1 MISPDENGD
10 LKAAAEEEKRYCQSE
25 LEQLNERRRQVLI
38 DLGAAVVEHEKL
50 NLAFWADYP
59 AESKALSDIED
70 QLDVLEARIADAEK
84 AIEQENNRKES
95 DQIKNSPWT
104 KVCSCG
110 AACPALAKFCPSC
123 GSRFS
128 AEGDSIPVIVPSVV
142 LAAQCPTCRKIYS
155 DEFRFCEIC
164 GVELEEV
171 GVDSA
176 KIGTYG
182 EELPSRQQEEL
193 PSQQQD
199 LLQETATEEK
209 VFCPQCGTPN
219 KSQAKFCGN
228 CGTLLNR

>member
-1 MISPDENGD
+1 MISPDGIGD
-10 LKAAAEEEKRYCQSE
+10 LKSAAEEEKRYCQSE
-25 LEQLNERRRQVLI
+25 LEKLDEKRRQVFI
-38 DLGAAVVEHEKL
+38 DLGAAVAEHEKD
-50 NLAFWADYP
+50 NPAFWADYP
-59 AESKALSDIED
+59 AETEALSDIED

-110 AACPALAKFCPSC
+110 AVCPALAKFCPSC
-123 GSRFS
+123 GLRLSV
-128 AEGDSIPVIVPSVV
+128 EGDSIPVIATTVV
-142 LAAQCPTCRKIYS
+142 LAAQCPNCRKIYS

-164 GVELEEV
+164 GVELEKV

-193 PSQQQD
+193 PSRQQD
-199 LLQETATEEK
+199 SLQEIAAEEK

-219 KSQAKFCGN
+219 KARAKFCGN
-228 CGTLLNR
+228 CGTLLK